1 MPPLRTETATPFWRR
16 WRWLLLG
23 GFVLIAGAIAAVQLL
38 GFGPGRDD
46 TGPRPEYGR
55 SIEVIRGDLVISV
68 GAVGNVKA
76 HRSDALQFESQGV
89 LAEILVAPG
98 DRVADGKL
106 LARLDAADLLESLK
120 EAEQSLEVASLDHL
134 ALLEPADPDDLL
146 LARLALLEAENAL
159 ARLQDFGDPQR
170 EIALRQQL
178 LSSQRGL
185 QLAQQ
190 NLAEQEGG
198 PTAGQITAATATFQR
213 AESNWLRERQSYQ
226 DFLDGPSEL
235 VLETARLTL
244 KQAAE
249 TLAEFE
255 DSSRTT
261 QTDIDLQ
268 ALVVIEARERLAEL
282 EAPISASE
290 RRQRAA
296 SLAAA
301 QQDYETARLNLIEVT
316 EGDSDETSVLQ
327 IDYQAALLEISAA
340 QLALEEYQAGPEV
353 HQITDAE
360 NTIVRRQVELRR
372 LQSPPDAGA
381 IRKSELVIVSARRRV
396 EAAREAISNTELR
409 APYAGVITSVAGTL
423 GASPPSNFVTMQ
435 SSARPQ
441 IATQVSEIDIGKI
454 EIGQRVEIEPD
465 IFGARE
471 TFAGSIAA
479 INPEATSDFGLVT
492 YELTVDFESDPT
504 SLLPGMTV
512 ALKILIESHP
522 DVLLIPLAALI
533 EEGGRSYVLVAGDL
547 PDEVFERDVVTGARN
562 DSEVEIVS
570 DLSEGQML
578 RTQLAGFE
586 EVDLFGGGPPDGDQG
601 GGRGGS

>member
-1 MPPLRTETATPFWRR
+1 M
-16 WRWLLLG
+16 
-23 GFVLIAGAIAAVQLL
+23 
-38 GFGPGRDD
+38 
-46 TGPRPEYGR
+46 
-55 SIEVIRGDLVISV
+55 
-68 GAVGNVKA
+68 
-76 HRSDALQFESQGV
+76 
-89 LAEILVAPG
+89 AEILVAPG
-98 DRVADGKL
+98 DRVADGHL
-106 LARLDAADLLESLK
+106 LARLDAADQLESLK

-244 KQAAE
+244 KQAEE

-282 EAPISASE
+282 EAPISESE

-301 QQDYETARLNLIEVT
+301 QQDYQTARLNLIEVT

-340 QLALEEYQAGPEV
+340 QLALEEYQAGPED
-353 HQITDAE
+353 HEITDAE

-372 LQSPPDAGA
+372 LQNPPDAGA
-381 IRKSELVIVSARRRV
+381 VRKSELAIVSARRRV

-423 GASPPSNFVTMQ
+423 GASPPSNFVTIQ

-454 EIGQRVEIEPD
+454 EIGQWVEIEPD

-492 YELTVDFESDPT
+492 YELTIDFESDPT

-522 DVLLIPLAALI
+522 DVLMIPLAALI

-547 PDEVFERDVVTGARN
+547 PDEVFERDVITGARN

>member
-1 MPPLRTETATPFWRR
+1 MRTETTRPFWRR
-16 WRWLLLG
+16 WRWRLLG

-46 TGPRPEYGR
+46 SGPRPEYGR
-55 SIEVIRGDLVISV
+55 SIEIVRGDLVISV

-76 HRSDALQFESQGV
+76 SRSDGLQFESQGI

-98 DRVADGKL
+98 DRVAEGQL
-106 LARLDAADLLESLK
+106 LARLDAADRLESLE
-120 EAEQSLEVASLDHL
+120 EAEQSLEVAGLEHL

-159 ARLQDFGDPQR
+159 ARLQDFGDPER
-170 EIALRQQL
+170 DIALRQQL
-178 LSSQRGL
+178 LTSQRGL
-185 QLAQQ
+185 LLAQQ

-198 PTAGQITAATATFQR
+198 PTAGQITAATAAFQR
-213 AESNWLRERQSYQ
+213 AESNWLQERQSYQ

-244 KQAAE
+244 KQAEE

-282 EAPISASE
+282 EEPISESA

-327 IDYQAALLEISAA
+327 FDYQAALLAISAA
-340 QLALEEYQAGPEV
+340 QLALEEYQAGPED
-353 HQITDAE
+353 HEITDAE
-360 NTIVRRQVELRR
+360 NAIVRRQVELRR

-381 IRKSELVIVSARRRV
+381 VRKSELTIVSARRRV
-396 EAAREAISNTELR
+396 EAAREEISNTELR

-423 GASPPSNFVTMQ
+423 GASPPSDFVTLQ

-454 EIGQRVEIEPD
+454 EIGQKVEIEPD

-492 YELTVDFESDPT
+492 YELTVEFDSDPT
-504 SLLPGMTV
+504 NLLPGMTV

-522 DVLLIPLAALI
+522 DVLMIPLAALI
-533 EEGGRSYVLVAGDL
+533 EEGDRSYVLVAGDL
-547 PDEVFERDVVTGARN
+547 PDEVFEQDVVTGARN

-570 DLSEGQML
+570 GLSEGQML

-601 GGRGGS
+601 GGQGGS